1 MRYNSTLSLPS
12 AVDGVGNQSHAPAAL
27 PLERTATQCI
37 GGLVGSTGPFW
48 EGKENLPP
56 PTEIRT
62 PDRPAHSKSLYQ
74 LSSCCRSYGHGGC
87 STANV
92 LLRYIFSITKE
103 VWNSNFGF
111 YQRSSCSNKIRYAQ
125 KIFFHKFKYL
135 LQSSG
140 KA

>member
-56 PTEIRT
+56 PPRFEPRT
-62 PDRPAHSKSLYQ
+62 VQ
-74 LSSCCRSYGHGGC
+74 LIAS
-87 STANV
+87 
-92 LLRYIFSITKE
+92 RYT
-103 VWNSNFGF
+103 N
-111 YQRSSCSNKIRYAQ
+111 
-125 KIFFHKFKYL
+125 
-135 LQSSG
+135 
-140 KA
+140 